1 MQNEQTMSRDR
12 KNIEFEE
19 PREERVGRFSFRD
32 LINGNVLTRKVVLK
46 QAPFVVLLVLI
57 AFISIANRNH
67 TEKLVIRHNKL
78 QTEVKEL
85 RSRAIFTSSELMK
98 VSRQSAVERAVR
110 EQGLEL
116 KENLEPPKKL
126 IIEEN

>member
-1 MQNEQTMSRDR
+1 M
-12 KNIEFEE
+12 
-19 PREERVGRFSFRD
+19 GRFSFRD

-67 TEKLVIRHNKL
+67 TEKLVIRHNQL

-110 EQGLEL
+110 EQGLDL

-126 IIEEN
+126 IIEQN